1 MLKEVLSPEDCA
13 KCGFC
18 CSFRRQSLHL
28 TPLFAKETVEE
39 ICRLYPDAHF
49 RTLPNGAVT
58 IDIGDQYKTDDS
70 EEEALCPFNR
80 KGCILPQHLKPFD
93 CELWPFRL
101 MKSGNGLA
109 LALVPTCPWLDK
121 DSSKFKETAA
131 EVAEKAV
138 AYAKTHPELVIEYRP
153 DYQLVVLL
161 PEEK

>member
-1 MLKEVLSPEDCA
+1 MLKDVLSPEDCA

-39 ICRLYPDAHF
+39 IRRLFPEARF

-58 IDIGDQYKTDDS
+58 IDIADRYRTDDS
-70 EEEALCPFNR
+70 GEEALCPFNR

-109 LALVPTCPWLDK
+109 LALVPTCPWIAK
-121 DSSKFKETAA
+121 DSPKFKETAA
-131 EVAEKAV
+131 AVAEKAV
-138 AYAKTHPELVIEYRP
+138 AYAKTHPELVIESRP
-153 DYQLVVLL
+153 DYQVVVPL